1 MCGRKVMW
9 IDIHHFIMRNQSFSI
24 IFYNKIF
31 RIYFIRNYNFLKIIL
46 CLAFETCSRKVYT
59 EVEIWIYFIVFIWFS
74 ESKMIKKIV
83 KPEFRCYMAGIVL
96 SLSWSLAMESYTT
109 FVTIRTISLTDLP
122 KYLFYL
128 KITKQEKKH
137 DISSKKKIC
146 NLWTIEQD
154 LIKNNLNQKV
164 VMH

>member
-1 MCGRKVMW
+1 MNLLILSKALNCLRYQMKNMYFKGLCGKT
-9 IDIHHFIMRNQSFSI
+9 NQI
-24 IFYNKIF
+24 
-31 RIYFIRNYNFLKIIL
+31 
-46 CLAFETCSRKVYT
+46 
-59 EVEIWIYFIVFIWFS
+59 EIWIYFIVFIWFS

-83 KPEFRCYMAGIVL
+83 KPEFRCYIAGIVL

-122 KYLFYL
+122 KYLFNL
-128 KITKQEKKH
+128 KLTKQEKKH

-146 NLWTIEQD
+146 NLWTIEQE